1 MVLTLLINYDILL
14 LNWLLEPSIIAEL
27 LVELEA
33 KDGKLSNFFDENLI
47 LHINIYSHFIKFINL
62 KNFNFSSTIKN
73 TYFVLKYLNLFID
86 KFKDKM
92 YSLIERGIKNAKT
105 NQKINYQN
113 RERNNLL
120 VMGEDC

>member
-1 MVLTLLINYDILL
+1 MTLLINYDILL